1 MPKFTIQ
8 KSVTSNGN
16 TSEEDITQ
24 KFNLGVTSV
33 NRHLTSNLGEY
44 QKSYLYILL

>member
-16 TSEEDITQ
+16 TSEDIIQ
-24 KFNLGVTSV
+24 NFDVGVTSAK
-33 NRHLTSNLGEY
+33 RYIPSNLGEY

>member
-8 KSVTSNGN
+8 KSVTSIEN
-16 TSEEDITQ
+16 TSEDITQ

>member
-16 TSEEDITQ
+16 TSEDITQ

-44 QKSYLYILL
+44 QKAYLYILL